1 MASAVTNTTT
11 TVANNANT
19 TVSDGSN
26 PKSKLG
32 SQDFMKLLL
41 TELKYQ
47 DPTAPMDTDKML
59 SQTSQLS
66 ALEAQNATKDAMT
79 AMTTA
84 FQASAGYSMASSIG
98 RLANT
103 GVDTVTMT
111 DGVAPAFDAYIP
123 TNSAQASIIIK
134 DGAGNVI
141 KSNDFKNVSQ
151 GVITTTWDGTNAAGV
166 KQPDGEYNVSIAYYD
181 ANGAAQTSKIS
192 TQPITAIRFTTAGNP
207 ELKVGSTYMPASSI
221 KEIF

>member
-1 MASAVTNTTT
+1 MASAVTNTAT
-11 TVANNANT
+11 TVASNANT
-19 TVSDGSN
+19 TVDGN

-66 ALEAQNATKDAMT
+66 ALEAQTATKDAMT
-79 AMTTA
+79 AMTAA

-103 GVDTVTMT
+103 GKDTVTLT
-111 DGVAPAFDAYIP
+111 DGIAASFDAYIP

-134 DGAGNVI
+134 DGSGNLV
-141 KSNDFKNVSQ
+141 KSNDFQNVSQ

-166 KQPDGEYNVSIAYYD
+166 KQPDGDYNVSIVYYD
-181 ANGAAQTSKIS
+181 TNGAAQTSKIS